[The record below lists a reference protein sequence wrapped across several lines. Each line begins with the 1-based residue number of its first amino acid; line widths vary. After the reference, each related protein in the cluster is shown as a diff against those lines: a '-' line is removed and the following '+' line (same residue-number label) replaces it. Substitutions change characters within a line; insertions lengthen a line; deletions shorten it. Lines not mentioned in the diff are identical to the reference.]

1 MNRTKIMVWTLGTI
15 SAGEISIAV
24 KFTQGL
30 SEELFDVLYLL
41 PKHYQNVLPEN
52 TKRFAL
58 NPKDSKTV
66 NKEKIQSVINE
77 FSPDFFF
84 LSDPYTA
91 HFASSWTGYPFTN
104 IQEFNIPIIGLDEYD
119 CKEFKRKKDYY
130 GGMLVNN
137 RDLIEECDYLLQDV
151 PVNPINNYVDD
162 RTWRYSLFCKEDINI
177 SKKEQIRK
185 SINEELEIDE
195 DCKLIMLPVSSWE
208 SVNMNRLPIL
218 EGFIENLLDL
228 VLFYLDDLKLN
239 EKICLLH
246 VGKQKVTY
254 NPIGSITYKNI
265 TSMNSVL
272 YEKCIVSSDIFMSFN
287 AVSVSLS
294 RAVLNQVPSI
304 LMVNEKV
311 LNFDLL
317 EDTIKKLPTKY
328 GEIVK
333 RIHIAY
339 PYYASTFGWHK
350 FIRPIMENNEY
361 YDLFTTVPV
370 FSYSKMKAAISDA
383 LACNQYFQAKS
394 EKLNIYLNHLL
405 ELDSPNEIM
414 LQICEKKEL
423 KNGMD

>member
-1 MNRTKIMVWTLGTI
+1 MVWTLGTI

-30 SEELFDVLYLL
+30 SEELFDVMYLL

-52 TKRFAL
+52 TKRFVL
-58 NPKDSKTV
+58 NTEDSKSV
-66 NKEKIQSVINE
+66 NQKKIQSIIDE

-91 HFASSWTGYPFTN
+91 HFASSWTGYSFTN
-104 IQEFNIPIIGLDEYD
+104 IKEFNIPIIGLDEYD
-119 CKEFKRKKDYY
+119 GKEFKRKKDYY
-130 GGMLVNN
+130 GGMLVND

-151 PVNPINNYVDD
+151 PVNPMNNYADD
-162 RTWRYSLFCKEDINI
+162 RMWRYSLFCEEDIKI
-177 SKKEQIRK
+177 SKKEQNRK
-185 SINEELEIDE
+185 FINKELGIDD

-218 EGFIENLLDL
+218 EGFIDNLLDL
-228 VLFYLDDLKLN
+228 VLFYLDELKLN

-254 NPIGSITYKNI
+254 NPTGSIIYKNVS
-265 TSMNSVL
+265 SMNSEL
-272 YEKCIVSSDIFMSFN
+272 YEKCIISSDVFMSFN

-294 RAVLNQVPSI
+294 RAILNQVPSI
-304 LMVNEKV
+304 LMVNDKV

-317 EDTIKKLPTKY
+317 EDTIKKLPDKY
-328 GEIVK
+328 GEIVR

-339 PYYASTFGWHK
+339 PYYASTFGWKK
-350 FIRPIMENNEY
+350 FIKPIMENNDY

-370 FSYSKMKAAISDA
+370 FSYSKMKEAISDA
-383 LACNQYFQAKS
+383 LDANMYFQEKS
-394 EKLNIYLNHLL
+394 EKLNAYLKQLL
-405 ELDSPNEIM
+405 ELESPNEIM
-414 LQICEKKEL
+414 LQISKKRS
-423 KNGMD
+423 